1 LQKVILRD
9 PTEEIRLH
17 QVHHQGLE
25 IVAPRAGIVPS
36 IASVQFQTFRVAQW
50 TMVRSMNLMAATM
63 TILVQWMDN
72 AEIATV
78 LVEAVHPLI
87 MEEEEEVR
95 ETITTGN
102 IPGIPATGVT
112 MTGADPEATTETE
125 TAAEIINAG
134 IDPGIVREIDHV
146 TDPEINRVIGLE
158 IDHGTDLEIDRGT
171 GLMRKGIDI
180 AERALRIDLVDPDAV
195 GARAIPVRTATLEI
209 LEMPDLQMI
218 MGAVQKATNRT
229 APLIPSTKIL
239 ESVAVGA
246 VAVGEAG
253 KAKRRSVM
261 LAAKA
266 VQSARAALHES
277 NSNQCLIA
285 KSYVDVNK
293 FLRFHLMT
301 ASWRFPSF

>member
-78 LVEAVHPLI
+78 LVEAVHPPI

-102 IPGIPATGVT
+102 ILGIPATGVT
-112 MTGADPEATTETE
+112 MTGADPEATTEAE

-285 KSYVDVNK
+285 KSCVDVNK

>member
-1 LQKVILRD
+1 
-9 PTEEIRLH
+9 
-17 QVHHQGLE
+17 
-25 IVAPRAGIVPS
+25 
-36 IASVQFQTFRVAQW
+36 
-50 TMVRSMNLMAATM
+50 MNLMAATM
-63 TILVQWMDN
+63 TILVQWMDS

-78 LVEAVHPLI
+78 LVEAVHPPI

-95 ETITTGN
+95 ETITTGT
-102 IPGIPATGVT
+102 ILGIPATGVT
-112 MTGADPEATTETE
+112 MTGADLEATVEAE

-158 IDHGTDLEIDRGT
+158 IDHGTDLEIDRRT
-171 GLMRKGIDI
+171 GLVSEGIDI

-195 GARAIPVRTATLEI
+195 GARAIPARTATWEI
-209 LEMPDLQMI
+209 LEMSDLQMTFF
-218 MGAVQKATNRT
+218 AVQKARNRT
-229 APLIPSTKIL
+229 EPLIRSTKIL

-246 VAVGEAG
+246 VAVVEAG

-266 VQSARAALHES
+266 VQPARAALHES

-285 KSYVDVNK
+285 KS
-293 FLRFHLMT
+293 
-301 ASWRFPSF
+301 

>member
-1 LQKVILRD
+1 MQKVILRD

-17 QVHHQGLE
+17 QVHHPGLGLE

-36 IASVQFQTFRVAQW
+36 IVSVQLQTFRVAQW

-63 TILVQWMDN
+63 TILVQWMDS

-78 LVEAVHPLI
+78 LVEAVHPPI

-95 ETITTGN
+95 ETITTGT
-102 IPGIPATGVT
+102 ILGIPATGVT
-112 MTGADPEATTETE
+112 MTGADLEATVEAE

-158 IDHGTDLEIDRGT
+158 IDHGTDLEIDRRT
-171 GLMRKGIDI
+171 GLVSEGIDI

-195 GARAIPVRTATLEI
+195 GARAIPARTATWEI
-209 LEMPDLQMI
+209 LEMSDLQMTFF
-218 MGAVQKATNRT
+218 AVQKARNRT
-229 APLIPSTKIL
+229 EPLIRSTKIL

-246 VAVGEAG
+246 VAVVEAG

-266 VQSARAALHES
+266 VQPARAALHES

-285 KSYVDVNK
+285 KS
-293 FLRFHLMT
+293 
-301 ASWRFPSF
+301 